1 MVHAGGM
8 STSRRR
14 GVMGV
19 RVLAAAGG
27 TLALVCLPACARAQ
41 AEEEGDIAVEGD
53 EEGGE
58 PDKNSSVAKAVEVRY
73 ICSLDYLHSEKKTRD
88 GCGWRFAVCRG
99 QKSTTGPASK

>member
-1 MVHAGGM
+1 
-8 STSRRR
+8 
-14 GVMGV
+14 MGV

-41 AEEEGDIAVEGD
+41 AEEEGDVAVEGD

-73 ICSLDYLHSEKKTRD
+73 ICSLDYVVKKKLEMD
-88 GCGWRFAVCRG
+88 VVGGLQFAGGKNQQQDLRP
-99 QKSTTGPASK
+99 SSFLASGARRS